1 MNPLVIGGLLLAVA
15 GIVLSTLMDGNSL
28 GVLVGPSSFVLVF
41 FGSLGASAVSYD
53 LADIKRIP
61 QALLRAFKGAPG
73 DSDATITTLLGMA
86 EVARREGLLALEKR
100 IEEVDDPFLAQGL
113 QLIADGI
120 EADSV
125 REMLDIDIAALD
137 ERHRS
142 MIALF
147 EALGSYAPTFGMM
160 GTVIGLIN
168 MLGNLSDPS
177 QLGLGM
183 SLALLTTLYG
193 VLFANLLYLPIAA
206 RLKRLNAQEL
216 AARDLALDAM
226 LSIQDGTSPRVLVER
241 LESYLPADQ
250 RVGYAARMAPP
261 EAAVAA
267 AATTEA
273 A

>member
-1 MNPLVIGGLLLAVA
+1 MNPLVLGGLLAALA

-28 GVLVGPSSFVLVF
+28 GVLIGPSSFVLVF
-41 FGSLGASAVSYD
+41 LGSVGAAVVSFD
-53 LADIKRIP
+53 LADIKRAP
-61 QALLRAFKGAPG
+61 GALLRAFKGSAE
-73 DSDATITTLLGMA
+73 DNDATITTLVSMA

-100 IEEVDDPFLAQGL
+100 VEEIDDPFLAQGL
-113 QLIADGI
+113 QLLADGVDG
-120 EADSV
+120 DSV
-125 REMLDIDIAALD
+125 HEMLEIDIASLD

-142 MIALF
+142 MISLF
-147 EALGSYAPTFGMM
+147 ESLGAYAPTFGMM

-193 VLFANLLYLPIAA
+193 VLFANLLYLPIAS

-216 AARDLALDAM
+216 AGRDLALDAM
-226 LSIQDGTSPRVLVER
+226 LAIQDGTSPRRLVDR
-241 LESYLPADQ
+241 LEAFLPVGQ
-250 RVGYAARMAPP
+250 RVGYSARMEGPAP
-261 EAAVAA
+261 VAEPVA
-267 AATTEA
+267 TEA